1 MDDNFKETPDSFEY
15 RYELDVTF
23 VPLIRGKK
31 IYLMRVFQQ
40 DFKVKKKYILTV
52 YIVIQNIIITSNFS
66 DTIHFFEEVNLF
78 DNGNIHNQYFDVVE
92 HLKVKN
98 LKLKHE
104 ELSVFL
110 SKSEAKSIVKL
121 FNLSLQGYS
130 MTRVL
135 ENEIFLTPSKMV
147 ELLNKLQLLEQYPIK
162 I

>member
-23 VPLIRGKK
+23 VPLIHSKK
-31 IYLMRVFQQ
+31 IYLMRVFEQ
-40 DFKVKKKYILTV
+40 DFKVKKKYILTA

-66 DTIHFFEEVNLF
+66 DTIHFFEEVSLF

-110 SKSEAKSIVKL
+110 SKSEAKSIIKL

-130 MTRVL
+130 LTRVL
-135 ENEIFLTPSKMV
+135 ENETILTPSKMV
-147 ELLNKLQLLEQYPIK
+147 KLLDELELLDKYPIK
-162 I
+162 T

>member
-23 VPLIRGKK
+23 VPLTHSKK
-31 IYLMRVFQQ
+31 IYLMRVFEQ
-40 DFKVKKKYILTV
+40 DFKVKKKYILTA

-66 DTIHFFEEVNLF
+66 DTIHFFEEVSLF

-110 SKSEAKSIVKL
+110 SKSEAKSIIKL
-121 FNLSLQGYS
+121 FNFSLQGYS
-130 MTRVL
+130 LTRVL
-135 ENEIFLTPSKMV
+135 ENEILLTPSKMV
-147 ELLNKLQLLEQYPIK
+147 KLLDELELLDKYPIK
-162 I
+162 T